1 VARLYFNVG
10 EELGFGWLRYQAE
23 KLAAV
28 SYWEKLAAAAVIE
41 EFYAHQR
48 DVVQAIL
55 EAAGGAANG
64 AMEAWAAPRK
74 ASVDRARG
82 LLVELEAASAV
93 DLSMLT
99 VASRQLSALID
110 R

>member
-1 VARLYFNVG
+1 
-10 EELGFGWLRYQAE
+10 
-23 KLAAV
+23 
-28 SYWEKLAAAAVIE
+28 
-41 EFYAHQR
+41 
-48 DVVQAIL
+48 
-55 EAAGGAANG
+55 
-64 AMEAWAAPRK
+64 MEAWAAPRK